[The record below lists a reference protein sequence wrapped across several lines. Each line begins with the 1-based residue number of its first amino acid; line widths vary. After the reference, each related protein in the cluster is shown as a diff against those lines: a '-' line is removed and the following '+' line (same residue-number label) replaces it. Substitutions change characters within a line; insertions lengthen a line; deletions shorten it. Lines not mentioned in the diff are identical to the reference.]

1 MLEQLNENEARIL
14 GSLVEKQLTTPEYYP
29 LTLNALVNACN
40 QKNNREPVMSLSES
54 AVSTS
59 VEHLRDRN
67 LIYVFYGSTSRVPK
81 YKHMLPSVYEL
92 EPSETAVMAVL
103 LLRGPQTLGEL
114 RTRTERMHEFQGLGE
129 VQETLDGL
137 SRRENPLVVKLPV
150 LPGQKEARFA
160 HTLSGEID
168 IEALAAAHPTRTA
181 VAGASADRIAK
192 LEEEVAGL
200 REEVES
206 LKTTFEEFRKQFE

>member
-40 QKNNREPVMSLSES
+40 QKNNREPVMSLGES

-59 VEHLRDRN
+59 VELLRDRN

-137 SRRENPLVVKLPV
+137 SRRDEPLVVKLPV

-192 LEEEVAGL
+192 LEEEVTGL

>member
-40 QKNNREPVMSLSES
+40 QKNNREPVMSLGEG

-59 VEHLRDRN
+59 VELLRDRN

-114 RTRTERMHEFQGLGE
+114 RTRTERMHNFAGLGE

-137 SRRENPLVVKLPV
+137 SRREEPLVVKLPV

-168 IEALAAAHPTRTA
+168 VEALAAAHPTRSAQTS
-181 VAGASADRIAK
+181 ASADRIAK
-192 LEEEVAGL
+192 LEEEVTRL